1 MVSYKRIMVVRKT
14 TRTMLFVLCTIIF
27 IVAGTYAVLAMQG
40 LVFDTEHFRLTKS
53 GSIFVHFTPTD
64 ASIFIDGKKYPKTQ
78 GMFGGGILIS
88 NLVPRNYS
96 ISIMKDGYTPFTKT
110 LEVTPGKVS
119 VSARIT
125 LWKITQ
131 EFETL
136 NKNINNVFPTSQG
149 FIFETTSSTLL
160 LEDEKT
166 IKGSKVEAYDMS
178 SSYIVTRKG
187 SSLFLIDLT
196 NPTVARDFS
205 VLFRTIIE
213 SEDITDLTQIQKIS
227 FHPFSKTKLLI
238 QTAKNLYIFDLK
250 KSSIGTIETE
260 GTPKAIGLGAKELF
274 VTNKEGDLV
283 IRNLILD
290 SKYVFPI
297 NASTTKEIIPSKDG
311 SYAFLLNSD
320 KTLDL
325 FNRTAQTVERIGT
338 NIEYAT
344 FSPDS
349 LRAAFIDTNHI
360 ASILYLE
367 DYEGDVM
374 KPEGSIDSFSISS
387 GADLNTFEWIPF
399 AENYFMI
406 KVGKNIR
413 IEETDIRQ
421 PRNVATIAKE
431 VKKSLLISG
440 DLFVLTD
447 GGEFLKTTIEE

>member
-1 MVSYKRIMVVRKT
+1 MVVKKT
-14 TRTMLFVLCTIIF
+14 TRKALFVLCTIIF
-27 IVAGTYAVLAMQG
+27 IVAGTYAVLTMQG
-40 LVFDTEHFRLTKS
+40 LVFDAEHFKLTKS

-78 GMFGGGILIS
+78 SMFGGGILIS
-88 NLVPRNYS
+88 NLVPRTYS
-96 ISIMKDGYTPFTKT
+96 ISIEKDGYTPFTKN

-119 VSARIT
+119 VSARVT

-131 EFETL
+131 EFEML
-136 NKNINNVFPTSQG
+136 NKNIVDVFPTSQG
-149 FIFETTSSTLL
+149 FVFKTTSSTLL
-160 LEDEKT
+160 LEKKET
-166 IKGSKVEAYDMS
+166 PLKGVEIEAFDMS
-178 SSYIVTRKG
+178 SSYIITRKG
-187 SSLFLIDLT
+187 TSLFLIDLT

-205 VLFRTIIE
+205 VLFQTIVE
-213 SEDITDLTQIQKIS
+213 SEDIADQTKIQKIS

-238 QTAKNLYIFDLK
+238 KTLKNLFVFDLK
-250 KSSIGTIETE
+250 KNAVEIIETE

-274 VTNKEGDLV
+274 VINKEGELV
-283 IRNLILD
+283 IKNLILD

-311 SYAFLLNSD
+311 SYTFLLNSD

-325 FNRTAQTVERIGT
+325 FNRTTQTVERIGT

-349 LRAAFIDTNHI
+349 LRAAYINTNHT
-360 ASILYLE
+360 ASILYLD

-387 GADLNTFEWIPF
+387 GADVNTFEWIPF

-421 PRNVATIAKE
+421 PRNVATIAKDI
-431 VKKSLLISG
+431 KKSLLISG
-440 DLFVLTD
+440 DIFVLTED
-447 GGEFLKTTIEE
+447 GDLLKATIEE